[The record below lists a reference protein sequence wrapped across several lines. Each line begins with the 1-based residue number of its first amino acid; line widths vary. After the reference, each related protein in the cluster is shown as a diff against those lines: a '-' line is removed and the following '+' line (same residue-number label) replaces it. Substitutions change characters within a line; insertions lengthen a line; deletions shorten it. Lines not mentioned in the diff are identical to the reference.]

1 MNQIVR
7 SLKANHADAHLIIL
21 LIDERPEEVTSMTRA
36 LGDGGEVVA
45 SLFDRPTDEHVHIAD
60 LAIERAKRLVE
71 DGRDVVVLVDGIT
84 RLARPMRRRPPS
96 RTRCC
101 RAVSMPPP

>member
-1 MNQIVR
+1 M
-7 SLKANHADAHLIIL
+7 
-21 LIDERPEEVTSMTRA
+21 
-36 LGDGGEVVA
+36 A
-45 SLFDRPTDEHVHIAD
+45 SRPTDEHVHIAD

-71 DGRDVVVLVDGIT
+71 DGRNVGVLVDGIT
-84 RLARPMRRRPPS
+84 RLPGLCDGTPS

>member
-1 MNQIVR
+1 M
-7 SLKANHADAHLIIL
+7 
-21 LIDERPEEVTSMTRA
+21 
-36 LGDGGEVVA
+36 GEVVA

-71 DGRDVVVLVDGIT
+71 DGRNVVVLVDGIT
-84 RLARPMRRRPPS
+84 RLARAYATETPS

>member
-1 MNQIVR
+1 M
-7 SLKANHADAHLIIL
+7 A
-21 LIDERPEEVTSMTRA
+21 RA

-71 DGRDVVVLVDGIT
+71 DGRNVVVLVDGIT
-84 RLARPMRRRPPS
+84 RLARAYATETPS